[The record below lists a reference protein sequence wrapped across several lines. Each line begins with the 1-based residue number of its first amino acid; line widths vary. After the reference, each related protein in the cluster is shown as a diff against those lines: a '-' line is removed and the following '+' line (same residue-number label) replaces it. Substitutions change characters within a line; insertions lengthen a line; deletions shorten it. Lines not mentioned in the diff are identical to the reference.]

1 MKGKERPSDV
11 FTGPRTRG
19 PLSIFLQTERTNFHD
34 KHDREQVFRE
44 VARTARKHYRIL
56 SGDFDQSG
64 IFIKVIVDPDTNL
77 ESFEGLR
84 RDLKRMGFFPKLIDT
99 GTETIIAIFPLP
111 RPKRTS
117 MNTNIILL
125 ALTAFTTIWAGAS
138 LWEERTGEMASLG
151 DVMRVLINPMDLLMG
166 GLTFAFPL
174 LLILGTHELGHYFTA
189 RRYHVDASLPYF
201 IPVPPLVSPFGTFGA
216 LISMKEPISNRRAL
230 VDIGAAGPIAGFV
243 VAIPLTIL
251 GLVLTGMYP
260 ASHEVV
266 EGVSYLKINPPLLF
280 RAMMGPL
287 GVTSGDELFPTAIA
301 GWIGLFV
308 TSINLFPAG
317 QLDGGHIARGVMGEK
332 GKVLSFITVAL
343 LLVLGFMTPFK
354 TYLLFAFLIL
364 LMGARHPP
372 PLDDVSGLSKKQ
384 YAVAAAALLIMIL
397 TFHPLPIEIEIA
409 SKGGV
414 NVVEAPEM
422 LNVSSE
428 DPTIFQV
435 TVENPGR
442 LSKEVEM
449 IIVINETLV
458 VYDPLHPEPEWNDS
472 TFGPLSK
479 IANTLWVHEGWYILS
494 KEPSR
499 IRIEGGEGERFE
511 WNLAVGCSRYK
522 EPGSEAV
529 LRLGFSTENQIAWTE
544 ILLEVSDTLS
554 P

>member
-1 MKGKERPSDV
+1 
-11 FTGPRTRG
+11 
-19 PLSIFLQTERTNFHD
+19 
-34 KHDREQVFRE
+34 
-44 VARTARKHYRIL
+44 
-56 SGDFDQSG
+56 
-64 IFIKVIVDPDTNL
+64 
-77 ESFEGLR
+77 
-84 RDLKRMGFFPKLIDT
+84 
-99 GTETIIAIFPLP
+99 
-111 RPKRTS
+111 
-117 MNTNIILL
+117 
-125 ALTAFTTIWAGAS
+125 
-138 LWEERTGEMASLG
+138 
-151 DVMRVLINPMDLLMG
+151 
-166 GLTFAFPL
+166 
-174 LLILGTHELGHYFTA
+174 
-189 RRYHVDASLPYF
+189 
-201 IPVPPLVSPFGTFGA
+201 
-216 LISMKEPISNRRAL
+216 
-230 VDIGAAGPIAGFV
+230 
-243 VAIPLTIL
+243 
-251 GLVLTGMYP
+251 
-260 ASHEVV
+260 
-266 EGVSYLKINPPLLF
+266 
-280 RAMMGPL
+280 
-287 GVTSGDELFPTAIA
+287 
-301 GWIGLFV
+301 
-308 TSINLFPAG
+308 
-317 QLDGGHIARGVMGEK
+317 MGEK
-332 GKVLSFITVAL
+332 VKVLSFITVAL